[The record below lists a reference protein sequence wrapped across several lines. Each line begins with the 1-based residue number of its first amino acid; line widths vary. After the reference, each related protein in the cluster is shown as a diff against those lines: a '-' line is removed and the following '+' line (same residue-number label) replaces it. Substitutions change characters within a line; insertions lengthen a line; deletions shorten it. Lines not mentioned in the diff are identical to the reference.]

1 MPIRTI
7 DVDRLTEGV
16 GSVFE
21 AVTIVGKRA
30 RQISSKIKAEL
41 DEKLSYFEGFETE
54 LEDPRFQEEQ
64 SRISLEYEL
73 KPKPTEL
80 AIREMLNGDVYF
92 RTPAPEEGEESALPG
107 MTL

>member
-1 MPIRTI
+1 MPIRTL
-7 DVDRLTEGV
+7 DVDALTKDV

-21 AVTIVGKRA
+21 AVTILGKRS
-30 RQISSKIKAEL
+30 RQISSKMKAEL
-41 DEKLSYFEGFETE
+41 DEKLSYFEGFESE

-80 AIREMLNGDVYF
+80 AIREMLNGEIYF
-92 RTPAPEEGEESALPG
+92 RDPSAEEGEGNYTPPNA
-107 MTL
+107 